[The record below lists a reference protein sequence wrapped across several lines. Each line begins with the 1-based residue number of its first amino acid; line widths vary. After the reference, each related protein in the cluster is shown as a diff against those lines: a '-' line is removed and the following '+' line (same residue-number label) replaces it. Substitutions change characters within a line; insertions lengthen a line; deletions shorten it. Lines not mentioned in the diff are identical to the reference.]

1 MISSGAPVIYQ
12 VKELTLDSGRTNGS
26 MVLPRMEE
34 FPYMYQI
41 DVNKNSTITHN
52 RNGNNWD
59 ILFRRAV
66 QNWEMTN

>member
-1 MISSGAPVIYQ
+1 
-12 VKELTLDSGRTNGS
+12 